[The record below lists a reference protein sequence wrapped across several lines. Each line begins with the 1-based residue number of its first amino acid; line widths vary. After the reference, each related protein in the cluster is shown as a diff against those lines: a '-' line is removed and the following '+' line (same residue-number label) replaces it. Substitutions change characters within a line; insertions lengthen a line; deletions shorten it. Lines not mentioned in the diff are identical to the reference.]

1 MRISA
6 DDLER
11 VKQLEMATRPGQE
24 FLAQSKIDRGLF
36 SRTFKQIHNR
46 MKKRPNDRFGN
57 TPIGKKQKPKF
68 GDPKKG
74 FQKPAGTR
82 KIMFR

>member
-1 MRISA
+1 
-6 DDLER
+6 
-11 VKQLEMATRPGQE
+11 
-24 FLAQSKIDRGLF
+24 
-36 SRTFKQIHNR
+36 